1 MIETLQQPWHWF
13 FGGLSIF
20 LVMTLLLFLGK
31 SFGVSS
37 SMSTLCS
44 IAGAG
49 KKFDF
54 FDFDWK
60 SRLWNISFVVGAL
73 LGGFVAAHYLMDDAA
88 IAISASTLESLQNNG
103 IAAPKP
109 GQILPPELFNSEN
122 IFSLKGL
129 IILIT
134 GGFFVGFGARFA
146 GGCTSGHAI
155 SGLSNLQLPSLISV
169 VGFFIGGL
177 FMSHFLLPLIFELC
191 I

>member
-1 MIETLQQPWHWF
+1 
-13 FGGLSIF
+13 
-20 LVMTLLLFLGK
+20 MTLLLFLGK

-54 FDFDWK
+54 FNFDWK
-60 SRLWNISFVVGAL
+60 ARLWNISFVVGAL
-73 LGGFVAAHYLMDDAA
+73 LGGYIAANYLMDDAA
-88 IAISASTLESLQNNG
+88 ISISASTIDSLQNNG
-103 IAAPKP
+103 VAAPQP

-122 IFSLKGL
+122 IFSFEGL
-129 IILIT
+129 MILIT
-134 GGFFVGFGARFA
+134 GGFLVGFGARFA

-155 SGLSNLQLPSLISV
+155 SGLSNLQLPSMISV
-169 VGFFIGGL
+169 IGFFIGGL
-177 FMSHFLLPLIFELC
+177 IMSHFLLPLIFELC